1 MLDENC
7 ENALKTIINSCA
19 GGYTVLDAGDF
30 SNVTDV
36 EKTLALLSA
45 GGYVSLR
52 YSGSDEYLLMP
63 TEKGANYFY
72 GKTDRLIY
80 RSVLRR
86 NSALYSFLGAAVGG
100 AFAVFI
106 ALLILAIGGALA

>member
-7 ENALKTIINSCA
+7 ENALKIIINSCA
-19 GGYTVLDAGDF
+19 GGYTVLDVNDFENVGDL
-30 SNVTDV
+30 

-72 GKTDRLIY
+72 GKTDKQLFK
-80 RSVLRR
+80 SVLRR
-86 NSALYSFLGAAVGG
+86 TCARYSFLGALAGG
-100 AFAVFI
+100 AAVMLV
-106 ALLILAIGGALA
+106 ALLILAAGGAFA

>member
-19 GGYTVLDAGDF
+19 GGYTVLDSDDFGNVGDL
-30 SNVTDV
+30 

-52 YSGSDEYLLMP
+52 YSGSDEYLLKP

-72 GKTDRLIY
+72 GKTDKLLFK
-80 RSVLRR
+80 SVLRR
-86 NSALYSFLGAAVGG
+86 TGALYSFFGALAGGAAVMI
-100 AFAVFI
+100 I
-106 ALLILAIGGALA
+106 ALLILFLGGAFA